1 MKSIVSFNTKNNT
14 YHLIKISK
22 TTYEELQEYKAER
35 NYMIL
40 QRTIGIILTV
50 ISLIMLLNGLIPAL
64 LTIIV
69 GIAVTLS
76 KDHVLSL

>member
-1 MKSIVSFNTKNNT
+1 MKTYTYETRNNT
-14 YHLIKISK
+14 YKIIQIPK